1 MPIEYKPIGGLRLAM
16 KVQISLSILFS
27 FCLVVCLLPVSLLAQ
42 TDGYKIGPEDVL
54 EVKFWQEKELN
65 STVRVNIDGKI
76 SLDIVGTLDVAGKTV
91 EELEN
96 LIVRQMSRLNRNVS
110 QVVVRVVAYNYQA
123 VFVTGL
129 VTTPGK
135 KTFEVIPDLWTIIN
149 EAGGVAETGDLT
161 RVTII
166 RGGEDAGQVEQVNV
180 SKAIAEGKLNK
191 LPKIRRLDT
200 IEIPRTPGG
209 LPSANLGAQVE
220 QRNIIYAI
228 GAVNIPGEKQ
238 FEENIDVIEAL
249 AKAGGPAANADL
261 KRVQIITKDG
271 PYAQSL
277 KFDLEKYSKTGTPAR
292 YIMRKEDT
300 FVVPEKKSG
309 FLGLGTASTILGLLT
324 SSLVIY
330 TTVREIQN

>member
-1 MPIEYKPIGGLRLAM
+1 M
-16 KVQISLSILFS
+16 KVHIRLLVLFS
-27 FCLVVCLLPVSLLAQ
+27 LCMAVCLLSGSLLAQ

-65 STVRVNIDGKI
+65 STVRVNTDGKI
-76 SLDIVGTLDVAGKTV
+76 SLDIVGTLDAAGKTV

-123 VFVTGL
+123 VFVTGQ
-129 VTTPGK
+129 VKTPGK

-149 EAGGVAETGDLT
+149 EAGGVAETGDLS

-180 SKAIAEGKLNK
+180 SKAISEGKINK
-191 LPKIRRLDT
+191 LPKVRRLDT

-209 LPSANLGAQVE
+209 LPSANLGAPVE

-228 GAVNIPGEKQ
+228 GAVNVPGEKS
-238 FEENIDVIEAL
+238 FEENIDIMEAL
-249 AKAGGPAANADL
+249 AKAGGPTTNADL

-271 PYAQSL
+271 AYAQSL
-277 KFDLEKYSKTGTPAR
+277 TLNLEKYAKTGTPAR

-309 FLGLGTASTILGLLT
+309 FLGLGTASTVLGLIT
-324 SSLVIY
+324 SSLLIY
-330 TTVREIQN
+330 TTVDQIRN